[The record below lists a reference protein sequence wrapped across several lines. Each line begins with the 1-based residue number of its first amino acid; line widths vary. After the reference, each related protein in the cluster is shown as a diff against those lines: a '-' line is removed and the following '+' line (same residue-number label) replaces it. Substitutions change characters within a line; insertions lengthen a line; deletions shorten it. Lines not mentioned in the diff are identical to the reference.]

1 MGDHKRGLPVSV
13 KTTHRSGKLDVLFFI
28 GYSLLLKI
36 TTIAIIKEIAMI
48 VTPIKE

>member
-28 GYSLLLKI
+28 GL
-36 TTIAIIKEIAMI
+36 
-48 VTPIKE
+48 VTSTQNYANSNN